1 MSRLNTLKPVNRYL
15 LVIPHVSE
23 NQTNSGV
30 LLPED
35 YKPEED
41 RFIEATVLDIAPDCS
56 EHIRKIK
63 YDFSGVSDKKVI
75 IDRTMLEKVSV
86 KEKTY
91 HMILENYVVGVF
103 RGPNEG

>member
-1 MSRLNTLKPVNRYL
+1 MSRFEALKPVNRYL
-15 LVIPHVSE
+15 LVVPHVSE

-63 YDFSGVSDKKVI
+63 YNMLPDKKII